1 MNKKQTAL
9 RLRSEF
15 NDLKR
20 TSKSIARE
28 LHFPQKQIDAIF
40 NGKYSTDIFFKF
52 ISKAIDFYPINLSD
66 IIIENKD
73 TKMGLLIFK
82 NSVSK
87 KSARIFKRKN
97 KFGKLTDYYEYRDTA
112 KSNQCFFYPE
122 WISQIRFVNDS
133 DPYNPDVVYNNG
145 HFLHQ
150 INLFVGPVNFYYEIN
165 GKKFCKKMNTGD
177 SSYISPYVK
186 HSFTTRD
193 KKKLAYIVAVTTG
206 SNFKRNQ
213 KEIRKFGKEF
223 IQEQIVPIKSSLKF
237 FKNVVKEATKNE
249 LLTSTEINK
258 LYKIL
263 KNKLISEEKF
273 GEITL
278 NELIKASDILK
289 VPVNELLLDQ
299 DKDQDVV
306 NKFKTEN
313 DFYFYPSK
321 IKNYYKIFR
330 LASSSK
336 YKKLKAFVIEVKNR
350 INQKSFKFSSNLYL
364 INFGTTNCIINWKYS
379 GRNYSKILNPNDS
392 LYIEPYI
399 NFGFKNQNENSFIYL
414 VTSETCSS
422 NELKREISSIQNAER
437 IISDKSQWFKGK

>member
-1 MNKKQTAL
+1 M
-9 RLRSEF
+9 
-15 NDLKR
+15 
-20 TSKSIARE
+20 
-28 LHFPQKQIDAIF
+28 
-40 NGKYSTDIFFKF
+40 
-52 ISKAIDFYPINLSD
+52 
-66 IIIENKD
+66 
-73 TKMGLLIFK
+73 
-82 NSVSK
+82 
-87 KSARIFKRKN
+87 
-97 KFGKLTDYYEYRDTA
+97 
-112 KSNQCFFYPE
+112 SNVLFYPE

-263 KNKLISEEKF
+263 PQVPSNK
-273 GEITL
+273 GY
-278 NELIKASDILK
+278 
-289 VPVNELLLDQ
+289 LLYLCR
-299 DKDQDVV
+299 
-306 NKFKTEN
+306 
-313 DFYFYPSK
+313 PS
-321 IKNYYKIFR
+321 
-330 LASSSK
+330 ASS
-336 YKKLKAFVIEVKNR
+336 
-350 INQKSFKFSSNLYL
+350 
-364 INFGTTNCIINWKYS
+364 W
-379 GRNYSKILNPNDS
+379 
-392 LYIEPYI
+392 
-399 NFGFKNQNENSFIYL
+399 
-414 VTSETCSS
+414 
-422 NELKREISSIQNAER
+422 
-437 IISDKSQWFKGK
+437 